1 MRSLLYSDINKLK
14 TFVYCVN
21 FVYENELRLK
31 REYSITLLLTCGL
44 LMFTSVIE
52 MTVAVISSVYWLLFV
67 FVLIGQI
74 YCTAFSDHVCVI
86 RNHVLV
92 LAVSGAASN
101 VSVVGL

>member
-1 MRSLLYSDINKLK
+1 MNS
-14 TFVYCVN
+14 
-21 FVYENELRLK
+21 VYENELRLT

-52 MTVAVISSVYWLLFV
+52 MAVAVISSVYWLLFV
-67 FVLIGQI
+67 FVLIDQI
-74 YCTAFSDHVCVI
+74 YCTTFSEYVCVI

-92 LAVSGAASN
+92 LAGGGAALN